1 MHILKTVASFPY
13 SDNWTTMTEIQI
25 LSAFLKKKWKI
36 TVNDGINT
44 TKKQKQTNKQTK
56 NILKNR

>member
-1 MHILKTVASFPY
+1 MMQMLKKVASFSC

-44 TKKQKQTNKQTK
+44 TKKKKKAFFPIFFPQ
-56 NILKNR
+56 